1 MTGAGGDTGR
11 GFRVAARSFR
21 TWLSLGVKVAMVV
34 TAAGLGAAIH
44 ETYEKTAEYDRY
56 VVGVQVVS
64 EIMLALQFDPDR
76 DRTVLRPD
84 DTEYV
89 GSLEEIATFE
99 PYLRQRARMVD
110 RAVDAAVLGGG
121 IGAGL
126 AVAGLFGLHL
136 LGRRLGRGRRL
147 RGGELVS
154 RRTLAWRTLPWWR
167 RLLLL
172 GRGPG
177 AWPYTIARIPWPK
190 GAETR
195 HTIVSGTTGSGKT
208 VLIADLVEQI
218 RKRGERCIVYDKMG
232 SYTETFFDER
242 RDVLLNP
249 LDRRAPR
256 WSPFLEARTARDFD
270 TMAAALIPRQKD
282 AADPFWITAARQLF
296 SHGAAVLWQ
305 RGETRNRVL
314 VDHLLKTELSA
325 LAEAMEGTVA
335 QSIVD
340 PANPKTAL
348 SVRAMLTANIG
359 AMDLLPDEGDPFS
372 IREWIEQDSGGFLF
386 LTSRGDQHASLRGLI
401 STWLEIAVN
410 ALLSLPRKDAQGNVP
425 ARRTWVILDEL
436 PTLHQLPSLRP
447 GLAESR
453 QFGGCFVLGVQ
464 VFSALRD
471 LYGRDGAETI
481 SGLCGTRV
489 VLAAPDK
496 DTSEWSAESL
506 GRVEV
511 EALSESVSY
520 ETGGR
525 PGAPHGGVSLSTR
538 RDLRPLVLPSEVS
551 RLENLSGYLKF
562 PGAWPVARIGLDYRK
577 RTEVAERF
585 VPKAEPEQEGDG
597 SDAAEEKAAMR
608 TATAADGSAGGG
620 ASGAQAARQS
630 DTPPSPEEPGQGAA
644 APAGRSSEPGAAG
657 APIPPGAAQTVS
669 AGEEAQ
675 DGADVLEAVE
685 WVREGSVL
693 MDAGNDAPDEPS
705 WLFEEPAAPADTQGG
720 VRESSGRERPTGGQE
735 ECGGEE
741 AARRGMRGA
750 DAEAG
755 ERDSSGAAPDR
766 AEDRRQS
773 TVTEPASGDLVVR
786 RPLWL

>member
-1 MTGAGGDTGR
+1 MTGVGGDTGR
-11 GFRVAARSFR
+11 GLRVAARGFR
-21 TWLSLGVKVAMVV
+21 TWLRLGWWIGVVVVLASL
-34 TAAGLGAAIH
+34 AGATW
-44 ETYEKTAEYDRY
+44 ETFVGTGEHDRHL
-56 VVGVQVVS
+56 VRAQLLS
-64 EIMLALQFDPDR
+64 ETMLVLFFDPDR
-76 DRTVLRPD
+76 EMTIRRPD
-84 DTEYV
+84 ASVHIDSI
-89 GSLEEIATFE
+89 GRIASFE
-99 PYLRQRARMVD
+99 PYLWLRARVAGD
-110 RAVDAAVLGGG
+110 VRDTALQGGA

-126 AVAGLFGLHL
+126 AVAALFGLHL
-136 LGRRLGRGRRL
+136 FGRRLGRGRRL

-154 RRTLAWRTLPWWR
+154 HRKLALRTLPWWR
-167 RLLLL
+167 RLLLRSR
-172 GRGPG
+172 GRG
-177 AWPYTIARIPWPK
+177 ARPYRIADIPWPK
-190 GAETR
+190 DAETR

-218 RKRGERCIVYDKMG
+218 RKKGERCIVYDKMG
-232 SYTETFFDER
+232 SYTETFFDEG

-249 LDRRAPR
+249 LDARAPR

-314 VDHLLKTELSA
+314 VDHLLKAELSA

-359 AMDLLPDEGDPFS
+359 AMDLLPDEGAPFS
-372 IREWIEQDSGGFLF
+372 IREWIEQGDPGFLF

-410 ALLSLPRKDAQGNVP
+410 TLLSLPRADG
-425 ARRTWVILDEL
+425 RRTWVILDEL

-511 EALSESVSY
+511 ESLAEGVSY
-520 ETGGR
+520 ETSR
-525 PGAPHGGVSLSTR
+525 DGVTLSTR
-538 RDLRPLVLPSEVS
+538 RDLRPLVLPAEVA

-562 PGAWPVARIGLDYRK
+562 PGAWPVARIGLKYRERDVVAARFIPK
-577 RTEVAERF
+577 QQPEHGGGRRRDATERTA
-585 VPKAEPEQEGDG
+585 AQGSASSGDG
-597 SDAAEEKAAMR
+597 
-608 TATAADGSAGGG
+608 ATGDGDCRATGT
-620 ASGAQAARQS
+620 QQS
-630 DTPPSPEEPGQGAA
+630 DPPSMVGGPAQGAA
-644 APAGRSSEPGAAG
+644 APVEPNVETHAAG
-657 APIPPGAAQTVS
+657 APMPVDTIETTVDVAEAQEGAGIPGAVEWASGGEAPLDTSEDARNEPPWLSGEQAASTNATGEHPESPFNGNTGGKQGGGIHEAGAERAAGEDGKTCDSPGAAPIGS
-669 AGEEAQ
+669 E
-675 DGADVLEAVE
+675 DGC
-685 WVREGSVL
+685 RS
-693 MDAGNDAPDEPS
+693 
-705 WLFEEPAAPADTQGG
+705 
-720 VRESSGRERPTGGQE
+720 
-735 ECGGEE
+735 E
-741 AARRGMRGA
+741 AAGRSGGGPRARRR
-750 DAEAG
+750 
-755 ERDSSGAAPDR
+755 
-766 AEDRRQS
+766 
-773 TVTEPASGDLVVR
+773 
-786 RPLWL
+786 LWI

>member
-1 MTGAGGDTGR
+1 MTGVGGDTGR
-11 GFRVAARSFR
+11 GVRVAARSLR
-21 TWLSLGVKVAMVV
+21 TWRRLVERAILATLLSALIAGSWKTWNATTAHDWHVMGVYAL
-34 TAAGLGAAIH
+34 AGLFLAADLSPGRS
-44 ETYEKTAEYDRY
+44 KTLRVPDGRVIVATL
-56 VVGVQVVS
+56 G
-64 EIMLALQFDPDR
+64 EIVAFEPVLAIR
-76 DRTVLRPD
+76 DRILGD
-84 DTEYV
+84 A
-89 GSLEEIATFE
+89 L
-99 PYLRQRARMVD
+99 
-110 RAVDAAVLGGG
+110 DAALLGGG
-121 IGAGL
+121 IGACI
-126 AVAGLFGLHL
+126 AVAGLVALRTLGSGL
-136 LGRRLGRGRRL
+136 RRGRRL

-154 RRTLAWRTLPWWR
+154 ARQLARRALPLYQRGLLRLRRTKSK
-167 RLLLL
+167 
-172 GRGPG
+172 
-177 AWPYTIARIPWPK
+177 PYAIAGIPWPD

-195 HTIVSGTTGSGKT
+195 HSIVSGTTGSGKT

-218 RKRGERCIVYDKMG
+218 RARGERCVVYDKMG
-232 SYTETFFDER
+232 SYTETFFDRE

-296 SHGAAVLWQ
+296 SHGAAVLWK

-359 AMDLLPDEGDPFS
+359 AMDLLPDEGQPFS
-372 IREWIEQDSGGFLF
+372 VRKWIEGEGKGFLF

-410 ALLSLPRKDAQGNVP
+410 ALLSLPREDG
-425 ARRTWVILDEL
+425 RHIWLILDEL

-489 VLAAPDK
+489 VLAAPDR

-511 EALSESVSY
+511 ESLSEGVSY
-520 ETGGR
+520 DTPR
-525 PGAPHGGVSLSTR
+525 DGVTLSAR
-538 RDLRPLVLPSEVS
+538 RDLRSLVLPAEVS
-551 RLENLSGYLKF
+551 RLENLTGYLKF
-562 PGAWPVARIGLDYRK
+562 PGAWPVARIRLKYKERDK
-577 RTEVAERF
+577 EAERF
-585 VPKAEPEQEGDG
+585 MPRVEVEGGAG
-597 SDAAEEKAAMR
+597 SERRPAGRPDKAAA
-608 TATAADGSAGGG
+608 TVCGEPAPVTSPGEAKGGGGGGELLDTGPPPPPAGSPAGEAAGTDIDADTAAPP
-620 ASGAQAARQS
+620 
-630 DTPPSPEEPGQGAA
+630 DTPPASGGHDEEDEVAPQLPFRWPDEDSRSGTAEDENGGEPG
-644 APAGRSSEPGAAG
+644 
-657 APIPPGAAQTVS
+657 S
-669 AGEEAQ
+669 AEE
-675 DGADVLEAVE
+675 
-685 WVREGSVL
+685 RHS
-693 MDAGNDAPDEPS
+693 GN
-705 WLFEEPAAPADTQGG
+705 WQ
-720 VRESSGRERPTGGQE
+720 
-735 ECGGEE
+735 
-741 AARRGMRGA
+741 
-750 DAEAG
+750 
-755 ERDSSGAAPDR
+755 
-766 AEDRRQS
+766 
-773 TVTEPASGDLVVR
+773 
-786 RPLWL
+786 

>member
-1 MTGAGGDTGR
+1 MTGVGGDTGR
-11 GFRVAARSFR
+11 GLRVAARSFR
-21 TWLSLGVKVAMVV
+21 TWLSLGVKVATVV
-34 TAAGLGAAIH
+34 IAAGLGAAIH

-56 VVGVQVVS
+56 IVGVQVVS

-99 PYLRQRARMVD
+99 PYLRQRDRMVD
-110 RAVDAAVLGGG
+110 RAVDAAILGGG

-126 AVAGLFGLHL
+126 AVAALFGLHL

-154 RRTLAWRTLPWWR
+154 RRKLAWRTLPWWR
-167 RLLLL
+167 RLTLP

-232 SYTETFFDER
+232 SYTETFFDEH

-314 VDHLLKTELSA
+314 VDHLLKAELSA
-325 LAEAMEGTVA
+325 LADAMEGTVA

-562 PGAWPVARIGLDYRK
+562 PGAWPVARIGLKYRK
-577 RTEVAERF
+577 RTGVAERF
-585 VPKAEPEQEGDG
+585 VPKAEHGG
-597 SDAAEEKAAMR
+597 SRRCSTKEETAVQGAAPV
-608 TATAADGSAGGG
+608 ADGVTG
-620 ASGAQAARQS
+620 SGANPDPKARQTDPTS
-630 DTPPSPEEPGQGAA
+630 TVERAVPATA
-644 APAGRSSEPGAAG
+644 APAGRGVERDASEAEMAVGTTET
-657 APIPPGAAQTVS
+657 IF
-669 AGEEAQ
+669 GEPETQ
-675 DGADVLEAVE
+675 DKADILEPEE
-685 WVREGSVL
+685 WVRGGE
-693 MDAGNDAPDEPS
+693 
-705 WLFEEPAAPADTQGG
+705 APADAGIDAPNVSG
-720 VRESSGRERPTGGQE
+720 WRSEVLAASARARDDRGESSGQER
-735 ECGGEE
+735 GEDE
-741 AARRGMRGA
+741 A
-750 DAEAG
+750 D
-755 ERDSSGAAPDR
+755 D
-766 AEDRRQS
+766 
-773 TVTEPASGDLVVR
+773 ASGRWRL
-786 RPLWL
+786 